1 MCFHSRIS
9 DFVFPFMNIKIFQ
22 IEHRNLNF
30 FNNLIKEVI
39 GYVKGHGKSYLSRTV
54 QIAFFLLTASNITN
68 EAPAFENAGAKIK
81 TNINKEGLAYV
92 GAVRRSGDDLLSR
105 VLRQST
111 ISAKRFNG
119 RVRNGIGFRLLART
133 TRPAKDRREASCLR
147 SFISSSRRCSK
158 RSTEVDIDK

>member
-1 MCFHSRIS
+1 MVYLRYIKNYFIFVCFHSRIS

-39 GYVKGHGKSYLSRTV
+39 RYVKGHGKSYLSRTV

-119 RVRNGIGFRLLART
+119 RVRNGIGWDTLAIT
-133 TRPAKDRREASCLR
+133 TR
-147 SFISSSRRCSK
+147 SSNRAHIRK
-158 RSTEVDIDK
+158 INL